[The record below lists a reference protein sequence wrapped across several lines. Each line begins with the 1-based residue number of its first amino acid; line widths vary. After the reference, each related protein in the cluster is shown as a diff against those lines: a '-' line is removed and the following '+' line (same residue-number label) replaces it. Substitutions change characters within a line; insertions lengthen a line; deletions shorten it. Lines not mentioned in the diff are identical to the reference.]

1 MNLGNSNLNPS
12 SLIDLKAELHKKYDS
27 LRKAKLDQRPES
39 DHRFK
44 PTPFRNKLDT
54 NKDKKQKPVP
64 LVKKPKEE
72 ESEEDLALKKS
83 QLALEAKAKLYE
95 KIVSNQILID
105 DEQNELY
112 QVDFQRK
119 VLYDTPKPEKVVENK
134 DMINNIES
142 YSSASDNTYKH
153 ENSNASSTSQRSKSE
168 KIEVPDP
175 DQPIHYQ
182 NVQYNEIRDHGTG
195 YFAFSENET
204 KRKEQMEEL
213 QSLRQE
219 TEAQRIAKQKLQ
231 NKRKA
236 MIQARLAKICERKNI
251 DQSVLEA
258 FKTEVP
264 VTPETQVPD
273 ISSIPLPES
282 EPKQDNVKK
291 EIKVRPWDIGKDNLQ
306 HFVPQKKQKTKSQND
321 WIEEMR
327 EERLPEFAPPTL
339 YMSNS

>member
-27 LRKAKLDQRPES
+27 LRKAKLDQKLES
-39 DHRFK
+39 ENRFK
-44 PTPFRNKLDT
+44 PTPFKNKFDT
-54 NKDKKQKPVP
+54 NKDKKQKPGP
-64 LVKKPKEE
+64 LVKKPKEDD
-72 ESEEDLALKKS
+72 SEEDLALKKS
-83 QLALEAKAKLYE
+83 QSALEAKAKLYE
-95 KIVSNQILID
+95 KIVSNQILIG

-119 VLYDTPKPEKVVENK
+119 VLYDTPKPEKLVENK
-134 DMINNIES
+134 DIINSIQS
-142 YSSASDNTYKH
+142 PSASDNTNKH
-153 ENSNASSTSQRSKSE
+153 SNVSSTSKQSKSE
-168 KIEVPDP
+168 KVEVPDP

-182 NVQYNEIRDHGTG
+182 NVQYNEIRDHGTA

-213 QSLRQE
+213 QSLRHE

-231 NKRKA
+231 NKRKV

-258 FKTEVP
+258 FKTEVTD
-264 VTPETQVPD
+264 TPETQVPD
-273 ISSIPLPES
+273 LSSIPLP

-291 EIKVRPWDIGKDNLQ
+291 ETKVRPWDIGKDNLQ

-321 WIEEMR
+321 WIDEMR
-327 EERLPEFAPPTL
+327 EERRPEFAPPTL

>member
-1 MNLGNSNLNPS
+1 MNIGNSNLNPS
-12 SLIDLKAELHKKYDS
+12 SMIDLKAELHKKYDS
-27 LRKAKLDQRPES
+27 LRKAKLDQRAEAELRS
-39 DHRFK
+39 K
-44 PTPFRNKLDT
+44 PTPFKNKLDT
-54 NKDKKQKPVP
+54 NKDKKQKPAP
-64 LVKKPKEE
+64 LVKKPKDE

-119 VLYDTPKPEKVVENK
+119 VLYDTPKPEKIVENK
-134 DMINNIES
+134 DMINTNQS
-142 YSSASDNTYKH
+142 DYSASNNTYLQK
-153 ENSNASSTSQRSKSE
+153 NLNKSE
-168 KIEVPDP
+168 IQQSRSEKEIPDP

-182 NVQYNEIRDHGTG
+182 NVQYNEIRDHGTA

-219 TEAQRIAKQKLQ
+219 TEAQRITKQKMQ

-251 DQSVLEA
+251 DQSALEA
-258 FKTEVP
+258 FKTE
-264 VTPETQVPD
+264 TPDIPEAQVPD
-273 ISSIPLPES
+273 LLSIPLPE
-282 EPKQDNVKK
+282 PKQENIKK
-291 EIKVRPWDIGKDNLQ
+291 ETKVRPWDIGKDSLQ

-327 EERLPEFAPPTL
+327 EERRPEFAPPNL
-339 YMSNS
+339 YMSN